1 MEQLEENLRIFED
14 LPAQN
19 LTALQEQT
27 LEKVRTYL
35 NSRIK
40 VPCTDCQYC
49 LPCPHN
55 VFIPKIFEQYN
66 RGSIFGD
73 YTGPR
78 YLEALLMTGGTLAPV
93 RPAAPVRLPVPSI

>member
-1 MEQLEENLRIFED
+1 M
-14 LPAQN
+14 
-19 LTALQEQT
+19 
-27 LEKVRTYL
+27 RTYL

-78 YLEALLMTGGTLAPV
+78 GFYRSLVDDGQDVSACVACGACEAACPQHLPIAELLKQAHEVL
-93 RPAAPVRLPVPSI
+93 R